1 MYFNR
6 KHRAA
11 QDRPDTFLHYCLLP
25 CRFPA
30 PCRQGNGNAG
40 DLHRGP
46 PRSPTI
52 EIICFSPDGTKQLF
66 FGNGKQK
73 RAIEQP
79 FSSRYH
85 FLIFLYT
92 ITQNPILSRKLIYK
106 HGNSM
111 QFPCLYYI
119 SRLSTAFSVKLIHL
133 SAKTTNILHPF
144 TFPLY
149 TNTETPDFCVIV
161 YFCVIVR
168 FFPQS
173 PLYQRHLKTRKNGVH
188 HPL

>member
-92 ITQNPILSRKLIYK
+92 ITQNPKLSRKLHAVSVFVSYPPFFNSIFRQTNTSFTQNRQYPTPFYLSALYY
-106 HGNSM
+106 HGNPVNIPM
-111 QFPCLYYI
+111 RR
-119 SRLSTAFSVKLIHL
+119 SRLS
-133 SAKTTNILHPF
+133 
-144 TFPLY
+144 
-149 TNTETPDFCVIV
+149 
-161 YFCVIVR
+161 
-168 FFPQS
+168 
-173 PLYQRHLKTRKNGVH
+173 GVA
-188 HPL
+188 

>member
-92 ITQNPILSRKLIYK
+92 ITQNPKLSRKLLTI
-106 HGNSM
+106 
-111 QFPCLYYI
+111 
-119 SRLSTAFSVKLIHL
+119 
-133 SAKTTNILHPF
+133 
-144 TFPLY
+144 
-149 TNTETPDFCVIV
+149 TETPCSFRVCIISPI
-161 YFCVIVR
+161 FQQH
-168 FFPQS
+168 FPS
-173 PLYQRHLKTRKNGVH
+173 S
-188 HPL
+188 